1 MKDHIV
7 IGSKDISAT
16 LERVSMRVAGQR
28 VERLDLAQMVG
39 IGACQLTDVA
49 KQAGANGDPRIMRN
63 AVEDVIA
70 RLFVVASAFHKETEA
85 GR

>member
-1 MKDHIV
+1 MKDQIM
-7 IGSKDISAT
+7 IGNKDISAT
-16 LERVSMRVAGQR
+16 LDRVMLRVAGQR
-28 VERLDLAQMVG
+28 VERLDLAMMAG

-49 KQAGANGDPRIMRN
+49 KQADANGDPRVMRN